1 MRLVPISPTEL
12 NDEQRQLFDSIVAFT
27 KAQNPKFAIA
37 NEDGALA
44 GPFNPMLH
52 FPQFGNAAWGV
63 NVALAKN
70 TTLPKPVHELVIL
83 VTGARFTS
91 RYEIY
96 AHELVA
102 GSAGLSASKI
112 ASLAAGGRP
121 GDLNEDESI
130 AFDVASVLTRGAQL
144 PDSTYQAAVAA
155 FGERGLRKLSIS
167 WDFTASFPF
176 CSMATTQPF
185 RAVRNSLNF

>member
-1 MRLVPISPTEL
+1 MRLVPIAPAEL
-12 NDEQRQLFDSIVAFT
+12 SEEQRQLFDSIVAFT
-27 KAQNPKFAIA
+27 KAQNPNFAMA
-37 NEDGALA
+37 DDDGALV

-52 FPQFGNAAWGV
+52 FPQFGKAAWGV

-70 TTLPKPVHELVIL
+70 STLPKPVHELVIL
-83 VTGARFTS
+83 VTGSRFTS

-102 GSAGLSASKI
+102 GSAGLAASKI

-121 GDLNEDESI
+121 GDLSDEESI

-144 PDSTYQAAVAA
+144 PDSTYQAAKSA
-155 FGERGLRKLSIS
+155 FGEQGVAEIIYLVGFYCLIS
-167 WDFTASFPF
+167 VLLNGYDAAVPG
-176 CSMATTQPF
+176 
-185 RAVRNSLNF
+185 RADIR

>member
-1 MRLVPISPTEL
+1 M
-12 NDEQRQLFDSIVAFT
+12 
-27 KAQNPKFAIA
+27 
-37 NEDGALA
+37 

-52 FPQFGNAAWGV
+52 FPQFGKAAWGV

-70 TTLPKPVHELVIL
+70 STLPKPVHELVIL
-83 VTGARFTS
+83 VTGSRFTS

-102 GSAGLSASKI
+102 GSAGLAASKI

-121 GDLNEDESI
+121 GDLSDEESI

-144 PDSTYQAAVAA
+144 PDSTYQAAKEC
-155 FGERGLRKLSIS
+155 FRGAGSRGNHLPCGLLLPHFRSAQRLRCSRSRPCRHSLSLRRTRS
-167 WDFTASFPF
+167 RP
-176 CSMATTQPF
+176 
-185 RAVRNSLNF
+185 

>member
-1 MRLVPISPTEL
+1 MRLVPIPPPKL
-12 NDEQRQLFDSIVAFT
+12 NDTQRQLFNSIVSFT
-27 KAQNPKFAIA
+27 EAQHPKFAFA
-37 NEDGALA
+37 DEEGALV

-52 FPQFGNAAWGV
+52 FPQFGKAAWGV
-63 NVALAKN
+63 NVALSEN

-102 GSAGLSASKI
+102 GSAGLSQAKV

-121 GDLNEDESI
+121 PDLTGNENI

-144 PDSTYQAAVAA
+144 PDSTYQVALSA
-155 FGERGLRKLSIS
+155 FGEQGVAEMIYLVGFYCLIS
-167 WDFTASFPF
+167 VLLNGYDAAIPG
-176 CSMATTQPF
+176 
-185 RAVRNSLNF
+185 RAEVR

>member
-1 MRLVPISPTEL
+1 MRLVPIPPAEL
-12 NDEQRQLFDSIVAFT
+12 KDERRQLFDEIVAFT

-37 NEDGALA
+37 NEEGALV

-52 FPQFGNAAWGV
+52 FPQFGKAAWGV
-63 NVALAKN
+63 NVALSRN

-91 RYEIY
+91 RYELY
-96 AHELVA
+96 AHEFVA
-102 GSAGLSASKI
+102 GSAGLAKAKI

-121 GDLNEDESI
+121 GDLSDDESI

-155 FGERGLRKLSIS
+155 FGAQAVAEIIYLVGFYCLIS
-167 WDFTASFPF
+167 VLLNGYDAAVPG
-176 CSMATTQPF
+176 
-185 RAVRNSLNF
+185 RAEIS